1 MAVEDKNI
9 SYRIYLVAFF
19 LFVMAVAIAVK
30 LTNIQW
36 VEGDYY
42 RKLAKERTV
51 KNFVIPANKG
61 NIYSADGSLLATSIP
76 NYEIRFDAVAP
87 KTEVFEK
94 NIKQLADSLGK
105 LLNKSS
111 DTFERELRRARVNKS
126 RYFLVARDLSY
137 TEYIAIKSFPLFNLG
152 AYKGGIIVEQET
164 VREHPIGKIAERTIG
179 YIGRDVN
186 GHINPVGVE
195 GAYSN
200 YLNGKDGRILKQ
212 KIAKGQWKPIS
223 DVNQVEPQDGYDVI
237 STIDVFIQDIAHH
250 ALLKQL
256 EEYQADHGCV
266 VVMETKTGY
275 VKAISNLGRNEKTGM
290 YSERLNYAVRE
301 SHEPGS
307 TFKLVDLMALL
318 EDKLV
323 DTSAVFDS
331 KGGEIKYFGK
341 SVRDSHKGGYGK
353 ISLARG
359 FEVSSNTVM
368 VQAVYNNYKSN
379 PTQFVNHINSYG
391 LNKKLGIG
399 FNGEGAPYIPQP
411 SDKKWSRLTLPWM
424 AFGYNVSV
432 TPLQTLAY
440 YNAVA
445 NNGEMVKPLFV
456 SEIKEWNKTIKKYDK
471 VVLNP
476 KICSQETIHK
486 LKAILENV
494 VRRGTGSKLY
504 SKDFSMAGKT
514 GTAQVNYAKAGGA
527 EKYYASSFVGY
538 FPADHPKY
546 SCIVVVHKPNTTN
559 NNYYGADVAGPVFK
573 RIAQKIFTDSPTT
586 NEIKNLNRK
595 IQKQEGNYNSYYA
608 KAQKKFKSIP
618 NVRGMAGMDA
628 VALLENLG
636 LKVKA
641 IGIGKVKKQS
651 LQAGENINK
660 NATIILELS

>member
-19 LFVMAVAIAVK
+19 LFIMAVAIAVK

-318 EDKLV
+318 DDKLV

-341 SVRDSHKGGYGK
+341 SVRDSHEGGYGK

-379 PTQFVNHINSYG
+379 PTQFVNHINAYG
-391 LNKKLGIG
+391 LNRKLGIG

-411 SDKKWSRLTLPWM
+411 SDRSWSKLSLPWM
-424 AFGYNVSV
+424 AYGYGVSV

-494 VRRGTGSKLY
+494 VKKGTGSKLY

-595 IQKQEGNYNSYYA
+595 IQKQESNYNSYYA
-608 KAQKKFKSIP
+608 KAQKKIKSIP

>member
-19 LFVMAVAIAVK
+19 LFVMATAIAVK

-87 KTEVFEK
+87 KTEDFEK
-94 NIKQLADSLGK
+94 HVKQLADSLGK

-111 DTFERELRRARVNKS
+111 DTFERDLRRARVNKS

-137 TEYIAIKSFPLFNLG
+137 TEYMAIKGFPLFKLG
-152 AYKGGIIVEQET
+152 PYKGGIIVEQET

-195 GAYSN
+195 GAYSK

-266 VVMETKTGY
+266 VVMETQTGY
-275 VKAISNLGRNEKTGM
+275 VKAISNLGRNEKTGG

-318 EDKLV
+318 EDKLI

-331 KGGEIKYFGK
+331 KGGEIKYFGR

-391 LNKKLGIG
+391 LNKKLGLG
-399 FNGEGAPYIPQP
+399 FNGEGKPYIPQP
-411 SDKKWSRLTLPWM
+411 TDPKWSRVTLPWM
-424 AFGYNVSV
+424 AFGYGVSV

-486 LKAILENV
+486 LKAVLENV
-494 VRRGTGSKLY
+494 VKKGTGSKLY

-514 GTAQVNYAKAGGA
+514 GTAQVNYAKSGGA

-595 IQKQEGNYNSYYA
+595 IQKQENDYNSYYV
-608 KAQKKFKSIP
+608 KAQKKIKAIP

-651 LQAGENINK
+651 LQAGQSIAK
-660 NATIILELS
+660 NATIVLELS

>member
-19 LFVMAVAIAVK
+19 LFIMAVAIAVK

-318 EDKLV
+318 DDKLV

-341 SVRDSHKGGYGK
+341 SVRDSHEGGYGK

-424 AFGYNVSV
+424 AYGYGVSV

-595 IQKQEGNYNSYYA
+595 IQKQESNYNSYYA
-608 KAQKKFKSIP
+608 KAQKKIKSIP

>member
-19 LFVMAVAIAVK
+19 LFIMAVAIAVK

-164 VREHPIGKIAERTIG
+164 IREHPIGKIAERTIG

-318 EDKLV
+318 DDKLV

-341 SVRDSHKGGYGK
+341 SVRDSHEGGYGK

-379 PTQFVNHINSYG
+379 PTQFVNHINAYG
-391 LNKKLGIG
+391 LNRKLGIG

-411 SDKKWSRLTLPWM
+411 SDRSWSKLSLPWM
-424 AFGYNVSV
+424 AYGYGVSV

-595 IQKQEGNYNSYYA
+595 IQKQESNYNSYYA
-608 KAQKKFKSIP
+608 KAQKKIKSIP

>member
-19 LFVMAVAIAVK
+19 LFIMAVAIAVK

-36 VEGDYY
+36 VEGNYY

-94 NIKQLADSLGK
+94 NVKQLADSLGK

-137 TEYIAIKSFPLFNLG
+137 TEYMAIKSFPLFNLG

-266 VVMETKTGY
+266 VVMETQTGY

-307 TFKLVDLMALL
+307 TFKLVDMMALL
-318 EDKLV
+318 DDKLV
-323 DTSAVFDS
+323 DTSTVFDS

-341 SVRDSHKGGYGK
+341 SVRDSHEGGYGK

-391 LNKKLGIG
+391 LNRKLGIG
-399 FNGEGAPYIPQP
+399 FNGEGSPYIPQP
-411 SDKKWSRLTLPWM
+411 SDRSWSKLSLPWM
-424 AFGYNVSV
+424 AYGYGVSV

-456 SEIKEWNKTIKKYDK
+456 SEIKEWNKTVKKFDK

-476 KICSQETIHK
+476 RICSQETIKK
-486 LKAILENV
+486 LKAVLENV
-494 VRRGTGSKLY
+494 VKKGTGSKLY

-514 GTAQVNYAKAGGA
+514 GTAQVNYAKAGGS

-538 FPADHPKY
+538 FPANHPKY
-546 SCIVVVHKPNTTN
+546 SCIVVVHKPNTSK

-586 NEIKNLNRK
+586 NEIKNLNRNIK
-595 IQKQEGNYNSYYA
+595 KQETNYNSYYA
-608 KAQKKFKSIP
+608 KAQKKFKAIP